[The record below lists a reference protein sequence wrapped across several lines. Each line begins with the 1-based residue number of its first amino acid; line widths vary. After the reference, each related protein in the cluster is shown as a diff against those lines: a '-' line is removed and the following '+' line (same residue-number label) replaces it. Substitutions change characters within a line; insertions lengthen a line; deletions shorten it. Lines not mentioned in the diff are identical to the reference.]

1 MDRRASLYDNRS
13 MRRPDLLRAE
23 QAGTPEARESREDLR
38 CVGAQEVLLTEAG
51 TKAVKA
57 HSVKALAELRAVHS
71 SVLLGM
77 IHWPLLDKPVTLH
90 ALWLVQ
96 QPFRIDGDHAYGL
109 GIADDKHGI
118 VFILHALTILNA
130 LGVDGY
136 GVITVVMSAD

>member
-1 MDRRASLYDNRS
+1 M
-13 MRRPDLLRAE
+13 
-23 QAGTPEARESREDLR
+23 
-38 CVGAQEVLLTEAG
+38 
-51 TKAVKA
+51 KA

-118 VFILHALTILNA
+118 VCRSACVDDIERAGRGWLRCDHRGDERG
-130 LGVDGY
+130 LGGRARP
-136 GVITVVMSAD
+136 ADQAWGRA